1 MKKVIEY
8 LRPFF
13 KRMSVGLSIKFAG
26 SIMDLL
32 LPWILAYLVDT
43 VAPTRSISRILLWG
57 GVMVLCSA
65 FALATNVIANRMA
78 AKVAADT
85 TRALRHDL
93 FHKVIHLS
101 QAQIDEL
108 SIPSLEARMTTDTY
122 NVHQMIG
129 MMQRMGVRAP
139 ILLLGGI
146 FVTLTLEPVL
156 ALTLISVL
164 PFIAFVVWYI
174 SRQGIPLYTKV
185 QQATDNMVRII
196 RENIAGI
203 RVVKALSKTDY
214 EKARFES
221 ANMGLVQKER
231 HASMTMA
238 LTNPLMNVLL
248 NLGLTLVIVVGAYRI
263 NLGISQP
270 GKIIAFLSYFTIIL
284 TALMAITRM
293 FVMYSRGT
301 ASAQRI
307 SSVLELPQDLRTRP
321 CPPRE
326 EEAHIVFDDVSFS
339 YNKRRENIANISLS
353 LKRGETLGV
362 IGAIGSG
369 KSTLIHLLM
378 RLYDVDKGEI
388 RISGRPLPSIPEKEL
403 HTLFGVVFQNDA
415 LFADTIEENIRFG
428 RPMSREQVERA
439 ARLAQ
444 AWEFIS
450 ALPEGLSHRLTA
462 RGTNVS
468 GGQKQRILIARALAS
483 QPEILI
489 LDDSSSALDYQTD
502 ALLRQAIRQEY
513 ADTTSIIIAQRVSSI
528 LHADHIL
535 VLEHGEMLGYGTHGQ
550 LLETCALY
558 REIYQSQMGGEA

>member
-307 SSVLELPQDLRTRP
+307 SGVLELPQDLQTRP

-339 YNKRRENIANISLS
+339 YNKRRENITNISLS

-378 RLYDVDKGEI
+378 RLYDMDKGEI